1 MVIRDTAGLIIPI
14 GMPLLILIT
23 SASAPT
29 GETVRDGFTAFD
41 LFVLPIVF
49 VMVIALVGVI
59 NMPSFLAYY
68 RKAGILRRLGSTPA
82 SPMLVLVAQAIVSIA
97 QAAIGIALAL
107 VVALTA
113 FGAQPPANPGTAL
126 AVLALV
132 TAALYGV
139 GMIIASLAHT
149 QNSALAIGLVVFL
162 GLAAMG
168 GLFGGRTALPPALE
182 RVADWLPVAAG
193 TDALGAAW
201 AGTAVPLVALV
212 SLAATVV
219 VSAAG
224 AALLFRWE

>member
-1 MVIRDTAGLIIPI
+1 
-14 GMPLLILIT
+14 
-23 SASAPT
+23 
-29 GETVRDGFTAFD
+29 
-41 LFVLPIVF
+41 
-49 VMVIALVGVI
+49 
-59 NMPSFLAYY
+59 
-68 RKAGILRRLGSTPA
+68 
-82 SPMLVLVAQAIVSIA
+82 MLVLVAQAIVSIA

-139 GMIIASLAHT
+139 GMIIASLAPT

-219 VSAAG
+219 VSAAV